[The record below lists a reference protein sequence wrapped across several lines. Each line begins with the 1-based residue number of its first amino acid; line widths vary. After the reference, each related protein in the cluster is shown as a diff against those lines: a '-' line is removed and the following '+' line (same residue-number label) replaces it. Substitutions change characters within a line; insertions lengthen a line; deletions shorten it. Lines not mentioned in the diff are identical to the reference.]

1 MFASLNQGKQFKQ
14 RNDKNKNKD
23 KDKDKD
29 KDKNKNKQ
37 SSKLTEGFTATSDPE
52 HRYNRI
58 PVFMNQYKQMN
69 QNKAVNENDFQQL
82 TNLQNEFNALGKQLD
97 NAQQSV
103 KQEGATYIE
112 RVSKSNPYLSKNI
125 TTDPSAGQLTFVS
138 SSVGGYVTDRGMF
151 KNYPDQA
158 TFDATAG
165 KNGCPVG
172 VISGVKSDQ
181 YSSLLKNGTDM
192 KSGQSC
198 GAEGKNVYASHILS
212 NPSVSYNSCSYNTN
226 PTDNTTTPAMTLASE
241 LYTFDEC
248 KQYAIDNGNRYF
260 AMQGNPDDNYKS
272 TCLVSNDL
280 TVAQQYGDASRLVT
294 KIKLWSTEGLTD
306 INGQPKASGQT
317 SVRLNNKGQLVFSN
331 AANEEQT
338 FSLGSGLSGCEQEFA
353 ISEDS
358 NCSRSDLKHYTNTNL
373 ETCKQRAFSIPG
385 AVGFVMN
392 DNGKE
397 CWIKNRIKNVR
408 DESGRTIYT
417 IVREE
422 SKSKCKF
429 FMVLQTDGNLCIYKG
444 LSPSNNEG
452 SGALWC
458 SMTNGKQLDFN
469 WDFVASV
476 GGKYGKSFFSTGQ
489 SLAINEFI
497 GSDDGKLQLIM
508 EPSGNLVLYTSTVGN
523 GCPQNKEIR
532 YGANNNTN
540 AIYQINEIG
549 VPSNLGKLAFIDN
562 DGIAHPY
569 STTSGMISSYSNDYI
584 RYDNFDSSNDLQTAD
599 SNMESSG
606 SSSTNNNS
614 PDDCMTAC
622 NNTEG
627 CAGFVWAQND
637 SGNKCRLKNS
647 NMFPNSQR
655 IQSNGDT
662 MYVRKP
668 QINNGD
674 MCSKEI
680 VDIDTLQYE
689 NYVKG
694 SDMTTDMSVCKD
706 TVISDATRTQ
716 IEELKSKMAMK
727 AQEISA
733 KIKEL
738 YERDRDIF
746 NKMNVNDVELK
757 KNISTYMRTVMGNKK
772 EKITAADLNNGNK
785 EGMQNLDMNDVNGML
800 ADTDLRIL
808 QENYSYI
815 LWSVLAVGLL
825 TITINVMKVNK
836 K

>member
-14 RNDKNKNKD
+14 GNDKKKD
-23 KDKDKD
+23 KD
-29 KDKNKNKQ
+29 
-37 SSKLTEGFTATSDPE
+37 SSKLNNSSKLKEGFTATSDPDS
-52 HRYNRI
+52 RFNRI

-69 QNKAVNENDFQQL
+69 QNKAVSENDFQQL
-82 TNLQNEFNALGKQLD
+82 TNLQNEFNALSKQLG

-103 KQEGATYIE
+103 NQEGTTYME

-125 TTDPSAGQLTFVS
+125 TTDPSAGQLAFVS

-172 VISGVKSDQ
+172 VMSGVKNDE

-198 GAEGKNVYASHILS
+198 GAEGKNVYASHILT
-212 NPSVSYNSCSYNTN
+212 NPSVSYKSCSYNTN
-226 PTDNTTTPAMTLASE
+226 PTDNTTAAAMTSAPE

-248 KQYAIDNGNRYF
+248 KQYAIDNSNKYF
-260 AMQGNPDDNYKS
+260 AIQGKPDDNYKS
-272 TCLVSNDL
+272 MCLISNDL

-294 KIKLWSTEGLTD
+294 KTKLWSTEGLTD
-306 INGQPKASGQT
+306 INGQPKATGQT
-317 SVRLNNKGQLVFSN
+317 SVRLNNMGQLVFSN
-331 AANEEQT
+331 AANEEQI
-338 FSLGSGLSGCEQEFA
+338 FSLGTGSSGCEHEFA

-358 NCSRSDLKHYTNTNL
+358 DCSRSDLKHYTNTNL
-373 ETCKQRAFSIPG
+373 ETCKQRAYSIPG
-385 AVGFVMN
+385 AAGFVIN
-392 DNGKE
+392 DNQDE
-397 CWIKNRIKNVR
+397 CWIKNRIRNVR
-408 DESGRTIYT
+408 DQPGRTIYT

-444 LSPSNNEG
+444 LSPSTNEG
-452 SGALWC
+452 GGALWC
-458 SMTNGKQLDFN
+458 SMTNGKQLDVN
-469 WDFVASV
+469 SDFIASV

-489 SLAINEFI
+489 TLAINEFI

-523 GCPQNKEIR
+523 GCPQDKEVR
-532 YGANNNTN
+532 YGANNNIN
-540 AIYQINEIG
+540 SIYEINEIG

-562 DGIAHPY
+562 DGMAHPY
-569 STTSGMISSYSNDYI
+569 STTSGMISGYSNNYT
-584 RYDNFDSSNDLQTAD
+584 RYDNFDSPSDLQTAD

-614 PDDCMTAC
+614 PDSCMTAC

-655 IQSNGDT
+655 IPSNGYT

-694 SDMTTDMSVCKD
+694 SDMTPDMSVCKD

-716 IEELKSKMAMK
+716 IEELKNKMSMK

-733 KIKEL
+733 KIQEL
-738 YERDRDIF
+738 YERDQDVF
-746 NKMNVNDVELK
+746 NKMNVNDAELK
-757 KNISTYMRTVMGNKK
+757 KNISMYMRTVMGNKK
-772 EKITAADLNNGNK
+772 AKITAADVNNGNK

-825 TITINVMKVNK
+825 TITINVMKANK

>member
-1 MFASLNQGKQFKQ
+1 M
-14 RNDKNKNKD
+14 
-23 KDKDKD
+23 
-29 KDKNKNKQ
+29 
-37 SSKLTEGFTATSDPE
+37 TSAP
-52 HRYNRI
+52 
-58 PVFMNQYKQMN
+58 
-69 QNKAVNENDFQQL
+69 
-82 TNLQNEFNALGKQLD
+82 
-97 NAQQSV
+97 
-103 KQEGATYIE
+103 
-112 RVSKSNPYLSKNI
+112 
-125 TTDPSAGQLTFVS
+125 
-138 SSVGGYVTDRGMF
+138 
-151 KNYPDQA
+151 
-158 TFDATAG
+158 
-165 KNGCPVG
+165 
-172 VISGVKSDQ
+172 
-181 YSSLLKNGTDM
+181 
-192 KSGQSC
+192 
-198 GAEGKNVYASHILS
+198 
-212 NPSVSYNSCSYNTN
+212 
-226 PTDNTTTPAMTLASE
+226 E
-241 LYTFDEC
+241 LYTFEEC
-248 KQYAIDNGNRYF
+248 KQYAIDNSNKYF
-260 AMQGNPDDNYKS
+260 AIQGKPDDNYKS
-272 TCLVSNDL
+272 MCLISNDL

-294 KIKLWSTEGLTD
+294 KTKLWSTEGLTD
-306 INGQPKASGQT
+306 INGQPKATGQT
-317 SVRLNNKGQLVFSN
+317 SVRLNNMGQLVFSN
-331 AANEEQT
+331 AANDEQT
-338 FSLGSGLSGCEQEFA
+338 FSLGSGSSGCEQEFA

-358 NCSRSDLKHYTNTNL
+358 DCSRSDLKHYTNTNL
-373 ETCKQRAFSIPG
+373 ETCKQRAYSIPG
-385 AVGFVMN
+385 AAGFVIN
-392 DNGKE
+392 DNQNE
-397 CWIKNRIKNVR
+397 CWIKNRIRNVR
-408 DESGRTIYT
+408 DQPGRTIYT

-429 FMVLQTDGNLCIYKG
+429 YMVLQTDGNLCIYKG

-452 SGALWC
+452 GGALWC

-489 SLAINEFI
+489 TLAINEFI

-523 GCPQNKEIR
+523 GCPQDKEVR
-532 YGANNNTN
+532 YGANNNIN
-540 AIYQINEIG
+540 SIYEINEIG

-569 STTSGMISSYSNDYI
+569 STTSGMIGSYSNNYT
-584 RYDNFDSSNDLQTAD
+584 RYDNFDSPSDLQTAD
-599 SNMESSG
+599 SSMESSG

-614 PDDCMTAC
+614 PDSCMTAC

-655 IQSNGDT
+655 IPSNGYT

-694 SDMTTDMSVCKD
+694 TDMTPDMSVCKD

-716 IEELKSKMAMK
+716 IEELQTKMAMK

-733 KIKEL
+733 KIQEL
-738 YERDRDIF
+738 YERDQDVF
-746 NKMNVNDVELK
+746 NKMNVNDAELK
-757 KNISTYMRTVMGNKK
+757 KNISTYMRTVMGDKK
-772 EKITAADLNNGNK
+772 SKITAADVNNGNK

-825 TITINVMKVNK
+825 TITINVMKATK

>member
-14 RNDKNKNKD
+14 GNDKKKNKD
-23 KDKDKD
+23 
-29 KDKNKNKQ
+29 
-37 SSKLTEGFTATSDPE
+37 SSKRTDSFKLTEGFTATSDPE
-52 HRYNRI
+52 SKFNRI
-58 PVFMNQYKQMN
+58 PVFMNQYKQMK
-69 QNKAVNENDFQQL
+69 QNKAVSGSDFQQL
-82 TNLQNEFNALGKQLD
+82 TNLQNEFNALSKQLD

-103 KQEGATYIE
+103 NQEGTAYME

-165 KNGCPVG
+165 KNGCPVD
-172 VISGVKSDQ
+172 VMSGVKNDE
-181 YSSLLKNGTDM
+181 YSSLIKNGTDM

-198 GAEGKNVYASHILS
+198 GAEGKNVYASHILT
-212 NPSVSYNSCSYNTN
+212 NPSVSYKSCSYNTN
-226 PTDNTTTPAMTLASE
+226 PTDNTTAAAMTSAPE
-241 LYTFDEC
+241 LYTFEEC
-248 KQYAIDNGNRYF
+248 KQYAIDNSNKYF
-260 AMQGNPDDNYKS
+260 AIQGKPDDNYKS
-272 TCLVSNDL
+272 MCLISNDL

-294 KIKLWSTEGLTD
+294 KTKLWSTEGLTD

-317 SVRLNNKGQLVFSN
+317 SIRLNNKGQLVFSN

-338 FSLGSGLSGCEQEFA
+338 FSLGSGASGCEQEFA

-358 NCSRSDLKHYTNTNL
+358 DCSRSDLKHYTNTNL
-373 ETCKQRAFSIPG
+373 ETCKQRAYSIPG
-385 AVGFVMN
+385 AAGFVIN
-392 DNGKE
+392 DNQNE
-397 CWIKNRIKNVR
+397 CWIKNRIRNVR
-408 DESGRTIYT
+408 DQPGRTIYT

-422 SKSKCKF
+422 SNSKCKF
-429 FMVLQTDGNLCIYKG
+429 YMVLQTDGNLCIYKG

-452 SGALWC
+452 GGALWC

-489 SLAINEFI
+489 TLAINEFI

-523 GCPQNKEIR
+523 GCPQDKEVR
-532 YGANNNTN
+532 YGANNNIN
-540 AIYQINEIG
+540 SIYEINEIG

-569 STTSGMISSYSNDYI
+569 STTSGMISGYSNNYT
-584 RYDNFDSSNDLQTAD
+584 RYDNFDSPSDLQTAD
-599 SNMESSG
+599 SSMESSG

-614 PDDCMTAC
+614 PDSCMTAC

-655 IQSNGDT
+655 IQSNGHT

-694 SDMTTDMSVCKD
+694 SDMTTDMSICKD
-706 TVISDATRTQ
+706 TVISYATRTQ
-716 IEELKSKMAMK
+716 IEELQNKMAMK
-727 AQEISA
+727 AQEIKA

-738 YERDRDIF
+738 YERDQDVF
-746 NKMNVNDVELK
+746 NKMNVNDAELK
-757 KNISTYMRTVMGNKK
+757 KNISTYMRTVMGNKGA
-772 EKITAADLNNGNK
+772 KITAADVNNGNK

-825 TITINVMKVNK
+825 TITINVMKATK